1 MSRGIP
7 NHGNLHKQ
15 AGNLGP
21 LSRRA
26 QSKSQEEFSN
36 LFLKESV
43 TNAKAK
49 ADDAVFK
56 VVGKVVDQTKNPKL
70 GENPHVVDSFKYSR
84 NSFQARTAMKDQDS
98 KLAQKVDNAWQ
109 EKSAQTKSNKG
120 QRKFVTLDN
129 DPIKANAPAA
139 ESMQE
144 TISRLE
150 ARVSRLEEQVV
161 QDRFTS
167 NPKVSFPES
176 VAQRKNLGHADANY
190 QAHGKSYSS
199 MIQDLGKTTN
209 RIALG

>member
-7 NHGNLHKQ
+7 NHGDFARQ

-26 QSKSQEEFSN
+26 QNKKQEDFSN
-36 LFLKESV
+36 LFLKGNSSQKQEV
-43 TNAKAK
+43 E
-49 ADDAVFK
+49 DAVFRT
-56 VVGKVVDQTKNPKL
+56 VGKIVDKPKL
-70 GENPHVVDSFKYSR
+70 GENPHEVDSFKYHRSG
-84 NSFQARTAMKDQDS
+84 FQAHQNLKNRQEQ
-98 KLAQKVDNAWQ
+98 LGQKVDNAWG
-109 EKSAQTKSNKG
+109 EKSAQTKSS

-129 DPIKANAPAA
+129 EPIKPEAPAA

-150 ARVSRLEEQVV
+150 QRVSQLEEQVIG
-161 QDRFTS
+161 DRFTS

-176 VAQRKNLGHADANY
+176 VSGSKNLRHADANY

-199 MIQDLGKTTN
+199 LIQDLGKTTN

>member
-7 NHGNLHKQ
+7 NHGNLNNQ
-15 AGNLGP
+15 ASNLGP

-26 QSKSQEEFSN
+26 QTKSQEEFSN
-36 LFLKESV
+36 LFLKE
-43 TNAKAK
+43 NAAKVKAK

-56 VVGKVVDQTKNPKL
+56 VVGKVVDQAKNPKL

-84 NSFQARTAMKDQDS
+84 NSFHARTAMKDQGSELGQKIDS
-98 KLAQKVDNAWQ
+98 AWQ

-161 QDRFTS
+161 EDRFTS

-176 VAQRKNLGHADANY
+176 AIQKKNLSHADANY

-199 MIQDLGKTTN
+199 MIQELGKTTN
-209 RIALG
+209 RIGLA